1 MDRAAHDAVKSRR
14 RYWIIGGIY
23 AGALLGMGAAI
34 YMRVAAESKDPKKY
48 SQEAIEL
55 HRDGR
60 FGEAVRAYE
69 QSLALQDD
77 AVLRA
82 SLSRALVKLG
92 QLERAV
98 RELEAAS
105 LTEPTHAEIWHD
117 LALLRWRGQ
126 NDLAGAEA
134 AFARAAALL
143 TCKPEV
149 EFDRGMLLLSMQRW
163 EEAAACFE
171 SALARA
177 PANAAWRA
185 QAEESLVVSRLKAKS
200 PPAR

>member
-1 MDRAAHDAVKSRR
+1 MKSRR

-23 AGALLGMGAAI
+23 AGALLGMGVAI
-34 YMRVAAESKDPKKY
+34 YTRLASDSRDPRKY
-48 SQEAIEL
+48 AREAIEL

-98 RELEAAS
+98 RELEAA
-105 LTEPTHAEIWHD
+105 LRKEPTHAEIWHD

-126 NDLAGAEA
+126 NDLAGAQA
-134 AFARAAALL
+134 AFAEASALP

-149 EFDRGMLLLSMQRW
+149 EFDRGMLLLSIQRW
-163 EEAAACFE
+163 DEAAACFE

-177 PANAAWRA
+177 PASAEWRA
-185 QAEESLVVSRLKAKS
+185 QAEESLVV
-200 PPAR
+200 ARVRGGNR

>member
-1 MDRAAHDAVKSRR
+1 VKNRR

-23 AGALLGMGAAI
+23 AGALLGMGVAI
-34 YMRVAAESKDPKKY
+34 YTRLASDSRDPQKY
-48 SQEAIEL
+48 AREAIEL

-98 RELEAAS
+98 RELEAA
-105 LTEPTHAEIWHD
+105 LRKEPAHAEIWHD

-126 NDLAGAEA
+126 NDLAGAQA
-134 AFARAAALL
+134 AFAEAAALP

-149 EFDRGMLLLSMQRW
+149 EFDRGMLLLSIQRW
-163 EEAAACFE
+163 DEAAACFD

-177 PANAAWRA
+177 PATAEWRA
-185 QAEESLVVSRLKAKS
+185 QAEESLVV
-200 PPAR
+200 ARVRGGNR

>member
-1 MDRAAHDAVKSRR
+1 MKSRR

-34 YMRVAAESKDPKKY
+34 YLRLTADHRDPAKHAR
-48 SQEAIEL
+48 EAIEL

-69 QSLALQDD
+69 ASLALQDD

-82 SLSRALVKLG
+82 SLSRALAKLG
-92 QLERAV
+92 LIEKAV
-98 RELEAAS
+98 RELETATR
-105 LTEPTHAEIWHD
+105 TEPAHAEIWHD
-117 LALLRWRGQ
+117 LALLKWRGQ

-134 AFARAAALL
+134 AFANAAALP
-143 TCKPEV
+143 TAKPEV
-149 EFDRGMLLLSMQRW
+149 EFDRGMFLLSVQRW
-163 EEAAACFE
+163 EDAAACFE
-171 SALARA
+171 NALARA